1 MPGFN
6 PQQVANN
13 VQNGNNVAIMLG
25 DTVVIFA
32 QTVGHQLAMGTEQL
46 YGIGTASPQEVQQ
59 LRMSPSFS
67 LDSFS
72 LTQAGITLLSGG
84 TRIEYILAGNSFDM
98 HVVEFDGVKNATI
111 FTYVGAKAQ
120 NLSQS
125 IPANAPLRSTFSFL
139 ALDVLDAN
147 GNSIMSLPDNAISVA
162 SNVASLGL
170 SASNLGLSG

>member
-13 VQNGNNVAIMLG
+13 VANGNNVAIMLG
-25 DTVVIFA
+25 DTVVSFA

-98 HVVEFDGVKNATI
+98 HVVDGVENATI

-139 ALDVLDAN
+139 ALDVLDSN
-147 GNSIMSLPDNAISVA
+147 GNSIMSLPDNAISIA
-162 SNVASLGL
+162 STAASLGL
-170 SASNLGLSG
+170 SASNLGLSP

>member
-1 MPGFN
+1 MPSFDAK
-6 PQQVANN
+6 QVSLN

-25 DTVVIFA
+25 DIVVMFA

-46 YGIGTASPQEVQQ
+46 YGIGSASPQEVQQ

-72 LTQAGITLLSGG
+72 LTQAGVTLLSGG
-84 TRIEYILAGNSFDM
+84 QRIEYILAGNSFDM
-98 HVVEFDGVKNATI
+98 HVVDGVTNSTI

-139 ALDVLDAN
+139 ALDVLDNN
-147 GNSIMSLPDNAISVA
+147 GDSIMALPDNAISVA
-162 SNVASLGL
+162 SNAASAGL
-170 SASNLGLSG
+170 AGSNLGLSA